1 VFQQQLASTSH
12 PPPLAKVQPSIQHP
26 HPHPTPK
33 QTIVAP
39 LQNLG
44 GEFERLFNLA
54 GDAVV
59 AMSTNI
65 ATAMKSAQNQLD
77 EMTPGPN
84 MQQVIVQL
92 R

>member
-1 VFQQQLASTSH
+1 
-12 PPPLAKVQPSIQHP
+12 
-26 HPHPTPK
+26 
-33 QTIVAP
+33 

-44 GEFERLFNLA
+44 GELERMFNLA